1 MLLVN
6 SQFATGSDFMVDAI
20 KALCDQ
26 HNTTIKSLER
36 SLGFGNGT
44 IARWDESSPA
54 INKVL
59 KVAEYFNV
67 DVYTV
72 IYGEKQKKPAGMEAD
87 GQVAE
92 IINLFSQLT
101 PDNQDLFLAQLRAV
115 VAAQHKQQQLR
126 GQAD

>member
-1 MLLVN
+1 MLDKKISTPFYARFLE
-6 SQFATGSDFMVDAI
+6 
-20 KALCDQ
+20 LC
-26 HNTTIKSLER
+26 HENNL
-36 SLGFGNGT
+36 
-44 IARWDESSPA
+44 SPA
-54 INKVL
+54 AAVKAAGISSGAPTAWKNKNAIPKPEQRQKL
-59 KVAEYFNV
+59 CELFKVTDSDLMGY
-67 DVYTV
+67 
-72 IYGEKQKKPAGMEAD
+72 EKQKKPAGTEAD